1 MQLFIL
7 MLIVYF
13 ILYRLYLDWQIV
25 LFNIH

>member
-1 MQLFIL
+1 MQLFVL

-25 LFNIH
+25 LFNAH

>member
-25 LFNIH
+25 LFNVH

>member
-25 LFNIH
+25 LFNAH